1 MKHINLIQML
11 QGCSKRNG
19 MTVSASMHDD
29 GQNCNVK
36 QRAELMSEDEK
47 WSENGALSSTCLR
60 SALVPLS
67 LSSLCGDDFLRFS
80 DEHWTGVGR
89 GYYNYPYLY
98 RFLFVTRQSCEGD
111 NGK

>member
-36 QRAELMSEDEK
+36 QRAELMSENEK
-47 WSENGALSSTCLR
+47 WNENGALSSTCLR
-60 SALVPLS
+60 SASVPHPMRPS
-67 LSSLCGDDFLRFS
+67 
-80 DEHWTGVGR
+80 
-89 GYYNYPYLY
+89 
-98 RFLFVTRQSCEGD
+98 
-111 NGK
+111 